1 MLIERSLIGR
11 LLLLLVVQQR
21 HLSMRLR
28 HTQGYTH
35 EPMNEPDELDGNQ
48 RWMRMMMSTL
58 LMMMS
63 CSNDSN
69 GATTTTTTTST
80 TSRVCVS

>member
-35 EPMNEPDELDGNQ
+35 TRANE
-48 RWMRMMMSTL
+48 
-58 LMMMS
+58 
-63 CSNDSN
+63 
-69 GATTTTTTTST
+69 
-80 TSRVCVS
+80 